1 MADIFVIEDG
11 VLHRCNDKTATNV
24 TIPDGVTK
32 IGEGAF
38 LYCTSLESV
47 VIPDSVTQIGVGA
60 FSACTSLSSVVIPNS
75 VTKIGDE
82 AFMECTSL
90 SSVDF
95 GGTVAQ
101 WKAVRKGSD
110 WHNGVPAT
118 SVKCVDG
125 EAEC

>member
-1 MADIFVIEDG
+1 MADILEIEDG

-60 FSACTSLSSVVIPNS
+60 FCACTSLSSVVIPNS

-90 SSVDF
+90 SSVIIPESDKSIQGYADGVF
-95 GGTVAQ
+95 WERNSRGLFLK
-101 WKAVRKGSD
+101 KAE
-110 WHNGVPAT
+110 
-118 SVKCVDG
+118 SVL
-125 EAEC
+125 